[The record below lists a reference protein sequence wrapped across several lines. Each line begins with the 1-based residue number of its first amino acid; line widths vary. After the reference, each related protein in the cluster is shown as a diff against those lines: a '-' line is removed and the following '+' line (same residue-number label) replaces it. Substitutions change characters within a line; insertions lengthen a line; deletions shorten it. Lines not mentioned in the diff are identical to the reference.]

1 MTNLSLNVRS
11 FIDLKRRIALSNTI
25 LALNSDIVCLTETWL
40 VPEIPDEA
48 LFLSNFSIARCDRPS
63 FGQKSRHLG
72 VLIAIKSHLIWE
84 RLNSNLSPQ
93 EYVAIKITNG
103 ATNLLLCCLYNPPQN
118 SPCRRKELE
127 LQTFLESLVNIQK
140 ESNCQ
145 SGIIVGDINFKDT
158 IWKEVKSQNPEEIVV
173 LKTLTV
179 FNFEQL
185 FSDKKKQL
193 DVLLTSNPNSVL
205 NWKVNHNV
213 KASYNIEGR
222 ACSDHNAYEVLI
234 SLQGE
239 EFVDA
244 KKETYAFHKA
254 DWRSFNESIVEN
266 PFSPYCYSIVNK
278 LLRQWYSWLWE
289 KLKQFVPR
297 VTHHRASLPPWVTSG
312 TSHILK
318 KLKTLNKRITSLNG
332 PSVRLRLK
340 LKRMEKLLKQSL
352 LEDRA
357 AYEAKVF
364 AGRRF
369 TDLQKY
375 LNKIKTSR
383 KYPRKMHLRDQIVTE
398 DGPKADL
405 IDQFFA
411 STFQTDDSLFPTS
424 GNHLPVFLPLP
435 DGTTCRKITVNESEI
450 RNILENLQINKALG
464 HDGVRNIILKN
475 LSQSLPKSLLLL
487 FQTCLNKSSF
497 PNTWKTCQVTPIFK
511 DGDKTSIDC
520 YRPISLLCSLS
531 EVLEKVIFEAL
542 YEHVEDKLS
551 DCQFGFRKKRSTV
564 LQMVVFLKK
573 VYEFN
578 DAQSVEKLCIL
589 YLDFPKAFDKVPH
602 GILLQKLHN
611 IGVHRKTIELIADYL
626 TARTQFVKINN
637 ETSSPKKVT
646 SGVPQG
652 SILGPLLFIIFINDL
667 PNCTNYSLCY
677 GYCDDLK
684 ILSTTPEGM
693 QEDVKNLENWCSE
706 NSMILNNKKCKL
718 LNVKGS
724 CQIQLLNSQL
734 QDTFVHRD
742 LGIQMTAN
750 LSWSSN
756 CEPSVQSAIKAFY
769 LIKRKVSSKAST
781 KSKLDL
787 YIGYIV
793 PIATYASQV
802 WYANKSELKQ
812 LERIQR
818 KATAWILSS
827 TEIDYPQRLRLLMLL
842 PLSMYI
848 ELHDILFLFA
858 VKNQKYDIN
867 IEDYTGK
874 TEINRSTRQV
884 SRGELNIPK
893 PRLKKSE
900 ENFWVGASQLHNLF
914 SHLINFDQRDL
925 PSLKST
931 LTDIYW
937 RFFTKFYHET
947 NDCMWRVLCMCG
959 SCNPPGKLLDL

>member
-1 MTNLSLNVRS
+1 M
-11 FIDLKRRIALSNTI
+11 
-25 LALNSDIVCLTETWL
+25 
-40 VPEIPDEA
+40 
-48 LFLSNFSIARCDRPS
+48 
-63 FGQKSRHLG
+63 
-72 VLIAIKSHLIWE
+72 IAIKSHLIWE

-103 ATNLLLCCLYNPPQN
+103 ATDLLLCCLYNPPQN
-118 SPCRRKELE
+118 SPYRWKELE

-140 ESNCQ
+140 ESDCQ
-145 SGIIVGDINFKDT
+145 SSIIVGDINFNDT
-158 IWKEVKSQNPEEIVV
+158 NWKEMKSQNPEEKVV

-179 FNFEQL
+179 LNFEQL

-193 DVLLTSNPNSVL
+193 DVLLTNNPNSVL

-239 EFVDA
+239 EIVDA

-254 DWRSFNESIVEN
+254 DWRSFNKSIVEN
-266 PFSPYCYSIVNK
+266 PFSPYCYSNVNK
-278 LLRQWYSWLWE
+278 LLIQWYSWLWE

-312 TSHILK
+312 TSHILE
-318 KLKTLNKRITSLNG
+318 KLKNLNKRITSLNG
-332 PSVRLRLK
+332 PSVRK

-352 LEDRA
+352 LEDQA

-364 AGRRF
+364 ARRRF

-383 KYPRKMHLRDQIVTE
+383 KYPRKMHLGDQIVTE

-405 IDQFFA
+405 FNQFFA

-424 GNHLPVFLPLP
+424 GNHLPTFLPLP
-435 DGTTCRKITVNESEI
+435 DETTFRKITVNESEI
-450 RNILENLQINKALG
+450 QNILENLQINKAPG
-464 HDGVRNIILKN
+464 HDGVGNIILKN

-531 EVLEKVIFEAL
+531 KVLEKVIFDAL

-573 VYEFN
+573 VYDFN
-578 DAQSVEKLCIL
+578 DAQSVENLCIL
-589 YLDFPKAFDKVPH
+589 YLDFSKAFDKVPH
-602 GILLQKLHN
+602 GRLLQKLHN

-626 TARTQFVKINN
+626 TARTHFVKINN

-646 SGVPQG
+646 NGVPQG

-684 ILSTTPEGM
+684 LLSTTPEGM
-693 QEDVKNLENWCSE
+693 QEDVKNLENWCSD

-756 CEPSVQSAIKAFY
+756 CKSRVQSAIKVFY
-769 LIKRKVSSKAST
+769 LIKRNVSSKAST

-793 PIATYASQV
+793 PIAAYASQV

-827 TEIDYPQRLRLLMLL
+827 AEIDYPQRLRLLMLL

-858 VKNQKYDIN
+858 VKNQMYDIN
-867 IEDYTGK
+867 FEDYTEK
-874 TEINRSTRQV
+874 TEINRSTKQV

-893 PRLKKSE
+893 LRLKKSE
-900 ENFWVGASQLHNLF
+900 QNFWVRASQLLNLI
-914 SHLINFDQRDL
+914 SHLINFDQHDL

-947 NDCMWRVLCMCG
+947 NVCMWRVLCMCG
-959 SCNPPGKLLDL
+959 SCNTPGKLLDL

>member
-1 MTNLSLNVRS
+1 M
-11 FIDLKRRIALSNTI
+11 
-25 LALNSDIVCLTETWL
+25 
-40 VPEIPDEA
+40 
-48 LFLSNFSIARCDRPS
+48 
-63 FGQKSRHLG
+63 
-72 VLIAIKSHLIWE
+72 
-84 RLNSNLSPQ
+84 NSNLSPQ

-118 SPCRRKELE
+118 SPYRWKELE

-140 ESNCQ
+140 KSDCQ
-145 SGIIVGDINFKDT
+145 SSIVVGDINFNDT
-158 IWKEVKSQNPEEIVV
+158 NWKERKSQNPDEKVV

-179 FNFEQL
+179 LNFEQL

-193 DVLLTSNPNSVL
+193 DVLLSNNPNSVL

-254 DWRSFNESIVEN
+254 DWRSFNEIIVEN
-266 PFSPYCYSIVNK
+266 PFSPYCYSNVNK

-332 PSVRLRLK
+332 LSVRLRLK

-352 LEDRA
+352 LEDQA
-357 AYEAKVF
+357 AYEANVF

-383 KYPRKMHLRDQIVTE
+383 KYPQKMHLGDQIVTE

-405 IDQFFA
+405 FSQFFA

-424 GNHLPVFLPLP
+424 GNHLPIFLPLP
-435 DGTTCRKITVNESEI
+435 DETTCRKITVNEYEI
-450 RNILENLQINKALG
+450 RNILENLQINKAPG
-464 HDGVRNIILKN
+464 HDGVGNIILKN

-511 DGDKTSIDC
+511 EGDKTSINC

-531 EVLEKVIFEAL
+531 KVLEKVIFDAL

-578 DAQSVEKLCIL
+578 DAQSVENLCIL
-589 YLDFPKAFDKVPH
+589 YLAFSKAFDKVPH
-602 GILLQKLHN
+602 GRLLQKLHN

-652 SILGPLLFIIFINDL
+652 SILGPLRFIIFINDL

-684 ILSTTPEGM
+684 LLSTTPEGM

-734 QDTFVHRD
+734 QDTFVRRD

-756 CEPSVQSAIKAFY
+756 CESRVQSTIKAVY
-769 LIKRKVSSKAST
+769 LIKRNVSSKAST

-818 KATAWILSS
+818 KATAWILSN

-867 IEDYTGK
+867 FEDYTEK
-874 TEINRSTRQV
+874 N
-884 SRGELNIPK
+884 
-893 PRLKKSE
+893 
-900 ENFWVGASQLHNLF
+900 
-914 SHLINFDQRDL
+914 
-925 PSLKST
+925 
-931 LTDIYW
+931 
-937 RFFTKFYHET
+937 
-947 NDCMWRVLCMCG
+947 
-959 SCNPPGKLLDL
+959 